1 MQYLYH
7 LANASLTLH
16 LVKYLTTCSYIS
28 DSVVTVISQI
38 DGWVVNINMKSSVD
52 PQQEKNMKAVLN
64 ELGIVYSPSKL
75 INLVLMKLEG
85 GAKMSEVMYR
95 YQVAIV
101 SHGVP
106 KCDDI
111 ETFRRHFIDEL
122 GYCPQYLI

>member
-7 LANASLTLH
+7 FENASLTLR
-16 LVKYLTTCSYIS
+16 LVDYLANCSYVPH
-28 DSVVTVISQI
+28 SVVTVISQI
-38 DGWVVNINMKSSVD
+38 DGWVVNINIKSPLD
-52 PQQEKNMKAVLN
+52 AQQEKNMKAVLN
-64 ELGIVYSPSKL
+64 ELGVVYSPSKL

-106 KCDDI
+106 KCDEI

-122 GYCPQYLI
+122 GYCPQYLT